1 MSWYKCFYKIG
12 LPASEQLLMMSGKD
26 GSFLV
31 RPSSSS
37 PGQKTLSYRDGNE
50 VSHIKIMWNGDSYE
64 FSDSVGEGFETFA
77 TIDDLIEYYL
87 ENRIHLRNGHE
98 VVLRSPLRVLRLDS
112 QPPSSELW
120 YHGTL
125 LGSDAEQLVK
135 EAQNSSF
142 LVRESRTSLGNY
154 ALTVKVNDRV
164 KHLKIYAEGN
174 PRRFHLENDQQ
185 EFDCLESLVRHY
197 RGGLVDSQS
206 EYICTRHPVNRSSI
220 PANDLER
227 WLIRNQERHGHE
239 IEWEELTHNE
249 TRMRLRENIT
259 VARKPENIP
268 KNRYK
273 NILPYDSY
281 RVKLDRRSSDYINA
295 SRVSHFD
302 EEIGKQKGKSY
313 ISTQGPLPN
322 TVEDF
327 WFMVMQE
334 KSCAI
339 LMIAKEIEKE
349 RKKCER
355 YWPDKVNET
364 KVWGSAKVTL
374 LSAHQPDPAFWER
387 LIRLEIQGKV
397 HHVVQFQ
404 FVLWPDFSTPED
416 RDIEQVLHYLE
427 RVKALTIQGHY
438 NGVPLNTR
446 APTVV
451 HCSAGIGRSGAVMVI
466 DMISDQLEFY
476 QGDITIDIKKTV
488 IHCREH
494 RHSMVQTIEQYKFIA
509 KTIARK
515 TREITRR

>member
-12 LPASEQLLMMSGKD
+12 LPEAEQLLQLSGKD

-37 PGQKTLSYRDGNE
+37 PGQKTLSYRNGNE

-64 FSDSVGEGFETFA
+64 FSDSIGERIGETFA
-77 TIDDLIEYYL
+77 TIDDLIEHYL

-125 LGSDAEQLVK
+125 LGSDAELLIND
-135 EAQNSSF
+135 APNSSF

-154 ALTVKVNDRV
+154 ALTVKVNDKV
-164 KHLKIYAEGN
+164 KHIKIYAEGN
-174 PRRFHLENDQQ
+174 PRKFHLERVPNKNPLESDQQ
-185 EFDCLESLVRHY
+185 EFDCLEALVRHY

-206 EYICTRHPVNRSSI
+206 EYICTKHPINRSAI

-227 WLIRNQERHGHE
+227 WLIRNQERHGLE
-239 IEWEELTHNE
+239 REWEELTHNE

-281 RVKLDRRSSDYINA
+281 RVKLDRNSSDYINA

-374 LSAHQPDPAFWER
+374 LSAHQPEPAFWER

-438 NGVPLNTR
+438 NGVALDTR

-451 HCSAGIGRSGAVMVI
+451 HCSAGIGRSGAV
-466 DMISDQLEFY
+466 
-476 QGDITIDIKKTV
+476 T
-488 IHCREH
+488 HCREH

-515 TREITRR
+515 SREITRR